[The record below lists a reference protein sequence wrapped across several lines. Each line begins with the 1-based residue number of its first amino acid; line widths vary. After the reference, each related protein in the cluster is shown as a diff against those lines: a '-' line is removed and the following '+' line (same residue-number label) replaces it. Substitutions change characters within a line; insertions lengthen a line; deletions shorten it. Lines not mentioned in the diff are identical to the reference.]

1 MGLEEYFRETGS
13 GTYPPH
19 WDHNRLT
26 VVLKSDYTKR
36 VTPLFFYILYSHGG
50 PMDWDQ
56 EIKDQE
62 EEQLLYGKYAELF
75 DDASAVCIEIEY
87 CTSY

>member
-1 MGLEEYFRETGS
+1 MVALNHF
-13 GTYPPH
+13 
-19 WDHNRLT
+19 T

-62 EEQLLYGKYAELF
+62 EEQLTYGKFAELF
-75 DDASAVCIEIEY
+75 DDASCEGIEIEY